1 MSPIPRDISP
11 ELVLVDPEFAAV
23 ARRELPDPGLFAK
36 VHAADA
42 AGARIPNEERQTIVR
57 ADRRGWGAVGFLTLA
72 AVSLTLNGVWL
83 AQVLRHGASPSA
95 RAADDVS
102 FPASQFNPLAPRSA
116 ATTHSS
122 SRPTVTLS
130 AGDRSRTR
138 SVTKPGRRHAQHAHR
153 TARNA
158 SGKGAK
164 SPASNHEKGVRGLQW
179 QPVAHATYYNVVL
192 WRDGKRILDLWPRAP
207 RVELPATSANTEPHK
222 RLSPGRY
229 LWFVYPGFGTK
240 PSRHYGA
247 LAGSGVLIVQP

>member
-11 ELVLVDPEFAAV
+11 ELVLVDPELAAV
-23 ARRELPDPGLFAK
+23 ARRELPDPGVFAK

-42 AGARIPNEERQTIVR
+42 VAARIPTEERHTIVA
-57 ADRRGWGAVGFLTLA
+57 ADRRGWGAIAFLTLA

-83 AQVLRHGASPSA
+83 AQVLGHGTSPSA
-95 RAADDVS
+95 RAAADAS
-102 FPASQFNPLAPRSA
+102 FPARQFNPLAPTSA

-122 SRPTVTLS
+122 SRPTVTVS
-130 AGDRSRTR
+130 ASDRSRTHN
-138 SVTKPGRRHAQHAHR
+138 VTKPARKQAQHAHR

-164 SPASNHEKGVRGLQW
+164 SPAPNHERGVHGLQW

-207 RVELPATSANTEPHK
+207 RVELPATSADHGPHK